1 VKKMF
6 RMNAATIQSLVACF
20 LLLIMLTLPVSADP
34 IFVEGDDLSGSRTTP
49 PGSGVVAGDGW
60 TEAEGGFEIGWNIA
74 PNGSDWNYSYTLRD
88 KGTSDPPVLN
98 PGLSHWILEVTP
110 GIGIG
115 SFSDIDVDPE
125 GNPPVEGPKTWYAK
139 TQPNPDMPY
148 DIYGIKFDVGNT
160 VTFTSTQRP
169 VWGDF
174 YAKDGRHSGIW
185 ATAWNAGFG
194 SDPDPDDPD
203 FEGFTPWIPTPDG
216 VIPEPSTILLVTLSF
231 VGITALGIRKKLKGT
246 SSHK

>member
-1 VKKMF
+1 MF
-6 RMNAATIQSLVACF
+6 RINAATIQSLVACF

-49 PGSGVVAGDGW
+49 DASGVVANDGW
-60 TEAEGGFEIGWNIA
+60 VDDQGGFKIVWDID
-74 PNGSDWNYSYTLRD
+74 PSSDESYWNYSYTLSD
-88 KGTSDPPVLN
+88 KDGSTLD
-98 PGLSHWILEVTP
+98 PGLSHWILEVTE
-110 GIGIG
+110 GVGIG
-115 SFSDIDVDPE
+115 SFSDIYVNPE
-125 GNPPVEGPKTWYAK
+125 GDPPVEGPKMWYAD

-174 YAKDGRHSGIW
+174 YAKDGRHGEDQIW
-185 ATAWNAGFG
+185 ATAWNTGFG
-194 SDPDPDDPD
+194 TDPNLSTTD
-203 FEGFTPWIPTPDG
+203 FTPWIPTPDG

>member
-1 VKKMF
+1 MF
-6 RMNAATIQSLVACF
+6 RINTATIQSLVACV
-20 LLLIMLTLPVSADP
+20 LLLIMLPLSVSADP
-34 IFVEGDDLSGSRTTP
+34 ITGSRSTP
-49 PGSGVVAGDGW
+49 GPPSTPDGVVAADGW
-60 TEAEGGFEIGWNIA
+60 DENNGGFKIEWLIA
-74 PNGSDWNYSYTLRD
+74 LSSDGTYYDYTYTISD
-88 KGTSDPPVLN
+88 EDGTTPIA